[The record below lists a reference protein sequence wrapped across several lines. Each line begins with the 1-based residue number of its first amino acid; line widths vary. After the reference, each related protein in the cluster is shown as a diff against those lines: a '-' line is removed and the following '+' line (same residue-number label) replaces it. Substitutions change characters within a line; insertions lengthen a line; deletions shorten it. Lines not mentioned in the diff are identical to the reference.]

1 MLRLTS
7 GRLLVAT
14 PVLRDP
20 TFRRSVVLMLDHDA
34 EGALGLI
41 LNRPSDAE
49 VGDAVPEWRSFAPEP
64 SVLFLGGPVE
74 PQRAVGLARLRSD
87 TSGSSASSPEL
98 LAAFDPL
105 LGGGIGTLDLTADPD
120 LVGGALDA
128 VRIFAG
134 YAGWGPGQLEA
145 ELLEGAWWVV
155 DAEPDDAVATTPD
168 DLWSRVLRRQPGS
181 LRTFAR
187 YPDDPSVN

>member
-1 MLRLTS
+1 MQRATT

-14 PVLRDP
+14 PLLREP
-20 TFRRSVVLMLDHDA
+20 TFHRSVVLMLDHDDD
-34 EGALGLI
+34 GALGLV
-41 LNRPSDAE
+41 LNRPGKLT
-49 VGDAVPEWRSFAPEP
+49 VGDTVPEWRSFAPEP
-64 SVLFLGGPVE
+64 SVLFMGGPVE

-87 TSGSSASSPEL
+87 TSGSSPEL
-98 LAAFDPL
+98 QAAFDPL
-105 LGGGIGTLDLTADPD
+105 LGSVGTLDLTADPD

-134 YAGWGPGQLEA
+134 YAGWGPGQLEG

-155 DAEPDDAVATTPD
+155 DAEADDAVGTAPD
-168 DLWSRVLRRQPGS
+168 DLWAHVLARQSGS
-181 LRTFAR
+181 LKAFAR